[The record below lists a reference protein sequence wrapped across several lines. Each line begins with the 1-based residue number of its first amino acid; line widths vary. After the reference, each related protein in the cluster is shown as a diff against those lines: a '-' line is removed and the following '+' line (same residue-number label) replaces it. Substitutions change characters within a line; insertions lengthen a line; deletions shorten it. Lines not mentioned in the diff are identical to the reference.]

1 MQVRGRWIEPSAG
14 CGVEGTYLRVHAP
27 SLRHGVAKRSGV
39 HYDVAWP
46 HRMLDAALQQ
56 RRRTAQLL
64 RELVRQVV
72 TVDIDDAEL
81 RAVADALEPLR
92 DRLASEPRLEQDIGG
107 LHTKDHAGRHAGRT
121 PIYDRDPL
129 IGLSNALSPPL
140 AEVANTDRKQWEVV
154 FGDAYAGH
162 PGFVHGGYVSAVI
175 DHVLGVVSSSSGV
188 ATMTGTLTTRYRRP
202 TPLNTRLICHG
213 ELERVDG
220 RKVFCKATLET
231 SDTLIAEADAVY
243 IRVEPDRY

>member
-1 MQVRGRWIEPSAG
+1 M
-14 CGVEGTYLRVHAP
+14 
-27 SLRHGVAKRSGV
+27 SGS
-39 HYDVAWP
+39 P
-46 HRMLDAALQQ
+46 LQQ

-72 TVDIDDAEL
+72 TVDVDDAEL

-92 DRLASEPRLEQDIGG
+92 DRLASEPRLQQDVDG
-107 LHTKDHAGRHAGRT
+107 LHTKDRAGRHAGRT

-129 IGLSNALSPPL
+129 IGLSNPLSPPL
-140 AEVANTDRKQWEVV
+140 AAVEGTDRKQWEVV

-175 DHVLGVVSSSSGV
+175 DHVLGVVSSSSGA
-188 ATMTGTLTTRYRRP
+188 ATMTGTLTTRYLRP
-202 TPLNTRLICHG
+202 TPLNTRLICRG

-220 RKVFCKATLET
+220 RKVFCKATLEAN
-231 SDTLIAEADAVY
+231 DTLIVEAHGVY
-243 IRVEPDRY
+243 IRVNPDRY